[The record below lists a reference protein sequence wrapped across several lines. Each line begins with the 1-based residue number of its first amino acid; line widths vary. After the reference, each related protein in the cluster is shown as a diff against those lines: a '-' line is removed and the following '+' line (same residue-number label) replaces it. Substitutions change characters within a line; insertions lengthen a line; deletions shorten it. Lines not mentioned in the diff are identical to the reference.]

1 MTDATHAPREEE
13 RRWPDW
19 LKHLRRRTTSGRF
32 IAEVDGLRFVAIAL
46 VVFFHV
52 HDYITTKFRIPA
64 GNRANEDWL
73 DRFAATGHY
82 GVHLFFIISGFVL
95 ALPFAAHYLGSRPPV
110 KLRAYFIRRLTRLEP
125 PYIIAML
132 GLTAALALTGAAR
145 APLLPHLAASLGYVH
160 NIVYGI
166 PSTIN
171 VVAWSLEIE
180 VQFYILAPFLAYVF
194 TIRDRWVRRGVIIAG
209 AALVLAVQG
218 WLSPAP
224 WVPLS
229 VVGFLQFFLCG
240 FLVADL
246 YVTDWKGKPSHS
258 LGWDAVSL
266 VGWPALAMLWMQDVA
281 YPGTFIALAFVL
293 FCAAFRGTITSRA
306 LGTPFVATIGGM
318 CYSIYLLHFPLISI
332 IGRHTLAIG
341 SGSAQ
346 WVHLLIQTAIIVPP
360 VMLVCGAYFAL
371 IERPCMERDWPQ
383 RLAARLRGRPQAA

>member
-1 MTDATHAPREEE
+1 MTDATHAPRDQE

-32 IAEVDGLRFVAIAL
+32 IAEIDGLRFVAIAL
-46 VVFFHV
+46 VVLFHV
-52 HDYITTKFRIPA
+52 HDYLTTKFRIPA
-64 GNRANEDWL
+64 GHSADEDWL

-95 ALPFAAHYLGSRPPV
+95 ALPFAAHHLGGRPPV

-132 GLTAALALTGAAR
+132 GLAGVLALTGAAR
-145 APLLPHLAASLGYVH
+145 APLLPHLLASLGYVH

-166 PSTIN
+166 PSTVN

-180 VQFYILAPFLAYVF
+180 VQFYILAPLLAHLF
-194 TIRDRWVRRGVIIAG
+194 TIADRWVRRGVIIA
-209 AALVLAVQG
+209 AAAAVLTIQS
-218 WLSPAP
+218 WLAPAP

-229 VVGFLQFFLCG
+229 VFGFLQFFLCG
-240 FLVADL
+240 FLIADL

-258 LGWDAVSL
+258 LAWDVVSL
-266 VGWPALAMLWMQDVA
+266 VGWPALALLWMQHTQ
-281 YPGTFIALAFVL
+281 YPAIFIVLAFVL

-306 LGTPFVATIGGM
+306 LGTPVVATIGGM

-332 IGRHTLAIG
+332 IGRHTLPIG
-341 SGSAQ
+341 SSSAL

-360 VMLVCGAYFAL
+360 VLLVCGVYFAL
-371 IERPCMERDWPQ
+371 IERPCMDRDWPQ
-383 RLAARLRGRPQAA
+383 KLAARLRGSARAA

>member
-1 MTDATHAPREEE
+1 MTDATHARPDQE

-52 HDYITTKFRIPA
+52 HDYLTTKFRLPA
-64 GNRANEDWL
+64 GNIANEDLL

-95 ALPFAAHYLGSRPPV
+95 ALPFAAHRLAGRPPV
-110 KLRAYFIRRLTRLEP
+110 KLRAYFLRRLTRLEP

-132 GLTAALALTGAAR
+132 GLAAALSAAGAAH
-145 APLLPHLAASLGYVH
+145 APLLPHLLASLGYVH
-160 NIVYGI
+160 NIVYGV

-180 VQFYILAPFLAYVF
+180 VQFYILAPALAIVF
-194 TIRDRWVRRGVIIAG
+194 SIRDRWVRRCAIL
-209 AALVLAVQG
+209 AAAAFALAVQE
-218 WLSPAP
+218 WLAPAP

-240 FLVADL
+240 FLIADL
-246 YVTDWKGKPSHS
+246 YVTDWKGKPSRS
-258 LGWDAVSL
+258 YSWDLVSL
-266 VGWPALAMLWMQDVA
+266 CGWPLLAMLWMQPVVNPA
-281 YPGTFIALAFVL
+281 IFIALAFL
-293 FCAAFRGTITSRA
+293 LSCAAFRGTITSRV
-306 LGTPFVATIGGM
+306 LGTPAVATIGGM
-318 CYSIYLLHFPLISI
+318 CYTIYLLHFPLISI
-332 IGRHTLAIG
+332 IGRHTLGIG
-341 SGSAQ
+341 SHSAQ

-360 VMLVCGAYFAL
+360 VLLICGVYFAL

-383 RLAARLRGRPQAA
+383 KLWAWMLRRPRPA